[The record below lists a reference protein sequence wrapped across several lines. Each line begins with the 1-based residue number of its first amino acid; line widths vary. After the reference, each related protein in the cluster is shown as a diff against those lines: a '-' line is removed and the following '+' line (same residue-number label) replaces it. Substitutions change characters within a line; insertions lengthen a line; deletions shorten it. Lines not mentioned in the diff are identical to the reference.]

1 MFSMAY
7 VELGTTCPAERGQVK
22 SLLANLR
29 PPTLDLIF
37 KEFGHLDFLYIH
49 SHTHAHI
56 ALNHMELAYMIM
68 KTRKTP
74 NLQT

>member
-1 MFSMAY
+1 MAY

-29 PPTLDLIF
+29 PPMLDLIF
-37 KEFGHLDFLYIH
+37 KEFGHSYFLYT
-49 SHTHAHI
+49 HTHT
-56 ALNHMELAYMIM
+56 ALYHMELAYMIM
-68 KTRKTP
+68 ETRKIP